1 MENSKKRPAVQS
13 NNKGK
18 LPMLIKAYTHHGRI
32 DIIFCCLVLLLFG
45 IGLVMMYSASYAYA
59 QVNRPSP
66 SYFFVRQLL
75 FGLLGIAAM
84 LVISRIDYRVLNSKI
99 TPLVAI
105 PVSVLLMAYTL
116 VFGSGST
123 NDRWIRIGP
132 LSFQPSEIMKFV
144 TILTLSYVLCI
155 LYDTMRA
162 SGNKVVTPKRARL
175 TSLEKIIYF
184 FIDTP
189 VKSFFLL
196 LAVVGAFTMLVLLN
210 KHLSGAIIVLLV
222 GLSMMWVGGANKKL
236 MALVGV
242 LGVCAVVLVIL
253 KPNIL
258 SLFSDYAVER
268 ILVWK
273 TKTTQ
278 GKTDYWQTQ
287 QGLYAIGSGGPFGVG
302 FGKSKQKLLYVSE
315 PQNDFVFTICCEE
328 LGYVGAILIILL
340 FAAMIV
346 RGFMIA
352 SKTSDYFGSL
362 LVVGIMMQVAIQ
374 VTLNLAVITDVLP
387 NTGVPLP
394 FFSYGGTALVIL
406 LCEMGVVLSV
416 SRRSY
421 LDKE

>member
-1 MENSKKRPAVQS
+1 MGNQKRGSDLPQKGGISKFYKTV
-13 NNKGK
+13 
-18 LPMLIKAYTHHGRI
+18 THHGKI

-59 QVNRPSP
+59 QVNRSSP
-66 SYFFVRQLL
+66 SYFFLRQLI
-75 FGLLGIAAM
+75 FGLVGIAAM
-84 LVISRIDYRVLNSKI
+84 LIISRIDYRVLNSWV
-99 TPLVAI
+99 TPCIFV
-105 PVSVLLMAYTL
+105 PVSIVL
-116 VFGSGST
+116 VFAAIFGGSGSST

-132 LSFQPSEIMKFV
+132 FSFQPSELMKFV
-144 TILTLSYVLCI
+144 IILTLSYMLCI

-162 SGNKVVTPKRARL
+162 SGNKCVTPKRARL
-175 TSLEKIIYF
+175 TKFEQYLFY

-189 VKSFFLL
+189 TKSFWLL
-196 LAVVGAFTMLVLLN
+196 LITVGMFTGFILLG

-222 GLSMMWVGGANKKL
+222 GLSMMWVGGASKKW
-236 MALVGV
+236 MALILAAGLGV
-242 LGVCAVVLVIL
+242 LTIVII
-253 KPNIL
+253 KPDIL
-258 SLFSDYAVER
+258 SFFSDYAVER

-273 TKTTQ
+273 TKSTQ
-278 GKTDYWQTQ
+278 GQTDYWQTQ

-302 FGKSKQKLLYVSE
+302 FGQSKQKLLYVSE
-315 PQNDFVFTICCEE
+315 PQNDFVFTIVCEE

-346 RGFMIA
+346 RGFMI
-352 SKTSDYFGSL
+352 SVKTSDYFGSL
-362 LVVGIMMQVAIQ
+362 LVIGIMMQVAIQ
-374 VTLNLAVITDVLP
+374 VILNIAVITDVVP

-394 FFSYGGTALVIL
+394 FFSYGGSALVIL